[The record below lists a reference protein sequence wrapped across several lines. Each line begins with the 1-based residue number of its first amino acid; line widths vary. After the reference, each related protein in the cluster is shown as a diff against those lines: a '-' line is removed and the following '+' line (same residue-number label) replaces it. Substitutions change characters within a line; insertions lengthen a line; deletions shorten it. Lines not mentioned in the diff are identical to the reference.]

1 MTLPKTPVFFPGRP
15 PFILMGIVVALL
27 GLLAQPLMLF
37 LGCSPSLRKVEF
49 LAAGGLAAGVILLG
63 LIDRVIRATT
73 SQRHALPAGYALAGS
88 LAALVAGGAV
98 FAGIQTSRQEQ
109 SRSEEDSQT
118 AAVINTFLDELAQS
132 GTQSR
137 QDYLAELDGVGWNT
151 VLNADRLAQDEDFT
165 ETKKI
170 LAEAET
176 LMAKYAKQSSD
187 NFDQTPVRA
196 RNLDI
201 PEPAKAE
208 FIAGWEQGAGAIREK
223 LQQVWA
229 LERQVL
235 GHFRDATI
243 LLADRDTW
251 APANGQI
258 QFQEQEALDAFNT
271 LMAKIQ
277 SDAAEQQQIQAE
289 LGVAPAVGK

>member
-1 MTLPKTPVFFPGRP
+1 MTNPAPAFIPARP
-15 PFILMGIVVALL
+15 PLILMGVVAALL
-27 GLLAQPLMLF
+27 GLLAQPLMLL
-37 LGCSPSLRKVEF
+37 LGCSPSLRQVEF
-49 LAAGGLAAGVILLG
+49 LAAGGLAAGLILLG

-73 SQRHALPAGYALAGS
+73 SQKHALPAGYALAGA

-118 AAVINTFLDELAQS
+118 AAVINRFLEDLAQT
-132 GTQSR
+132 GTQAR
-137 QDYLAELDGVGWNT
+137 QDYLGAMNAVGWNT
-151 VLNADRLAQDEDFT
+151 LLNADRLAQDEDFT

-170 LAEAET
+170 LTEAEA
-176 LMAKYAKQSSD
+176 LVAKYAKQSSD
-187 NFDQTPVRA
+187 NFDQTPVLA

-201 PEPAKAE
+201 PERAKAE
-208 FIAGWEQGAGAIREK
+208 FITGWEQGAGATREK
-223 LQQVWA
+223 LQRVWA
-229 LERQVL
+229 LEKQVL
-235 GHFRDATI
+235 GHFRDATA

-277 SDAAEQQQIQAE
+277 SDAAEQQEIQAE